1 MQNWTTV
8 NGWVHPGKF
17 VFSLQVCFKRGEKL
31 VGSRQLTAYL
41 PMYIISA
48 CHASQP
54 ASQSFNVTATYVDTQ
69 QRDTIHFF
77 PATAVVFSM
86 FVIGFHT
93 QPGVSSRVL
102 RYILRSVHAAATAY
116 LYIYPPPTMYVCKV
130 HVCIPTLAWFVIS
143 NSYFLFRTFSKYYLS
158 TSTSMHGI
166 KIKKRIWAGFISGYR
181 FA

>member
-54 ASQSFNVTATYVDTQ
+54 ASQSFNVTATYVDTCTTT
-69 QRDTIHFF
+69 RYDPFFSGNGRSFFNVCYRFSYSTRSIIACTTI
-77 PATAVVFSM
+77 
-86 FVIGFHT
+86 
-93 QPGVSSRVL
+93 
-102 RYILRSVHAAATAY
+102 
-116 LYIYPPPTMYVCKV
+116 
-130 HVCIPTLAWFVIS
+130 
-143 NSYFLFRTFSKYYLS
+143 YFEIRACCCYCLSLYLS
-158 TSTSMHGI
+158 TANYVRMQGTCVYSNPCVICHI
-166 KIKKRIWAGFISGYR
+166 KQLFFVSYIF
-181 FA
+181 